1 MRVLYPTGVALVTLG
16 LLVLASSADAQSSST
31 ASGSNN
37 TSGRMWGSSGA
48 SGTGVGDS
56 STMHAQDGNSAGQVN
71 AAKQGFLF
79 NGGPG
84 MTITAIGSQSIV
96 STTVTGNNNTTN
108 VTATQSSS
116 NSGSVSNSGTIVLNP
131 K

>member
-1 MRVLYPTGVALVTLG
+1 
-16 LLVLASSADAQSSST
+16 
-31 ASGSNN
+31 
-37 TSGRMWGSSGA
+37 MWGSSGA